1 MHQNNEIM
9 NKLDWKKVFE
19 MVCRWYVFIFLNFYG
34 FGKIMGG
41 QFYRRGQLPQE
52 IANTTIEQASAYD
65 LAWSFMGYSFVYI
78 LFIGV
83 SQIIGAWLLLWN
95 RTKLLGVMIL
105 FPIMVNIIVFDCI
118 FLDVKDAL
126 VNAMLYFLMLIYIL
140 FYNKE
145 KVVKAFIALTVPRLK
160 IEKEKSQVVKR
171 VGIVLLIMLFVF
183 GLDQFFVNLIRN
195 Q

>member
-1 MHQNNEIM
+1 MHQNNEII
-9 NKLDWKKVFE
+9 NKLDWEKVFE

-171 VGIVLLIMLFVF
+171 VGVVLLIMLFVF

>member
-9 NKLDWKKVFE
+9 NKLDWEKVFE

-171 VGIVLLIMLFVF
+171 VGVVLLIMLFVF